1 MSVPSSIR
9 LHSPIK
15 PDGYDYGGGYELMK
29 RRPPSR
35 GVGNPGVEWNIAKRP
50 SSSGPRLNLRWTP
63 APVVLAPRDSGNC
76 IRALVYSYFTTVTA
90 RGPPRL
96 DNALNRLGVPLGC
109 LEALYPKIK
118 IPKDPQKDRPPNP
131 KP

>member
-1 MSVPSSIR
+1 MGLATQVWSGTLQNAQVLLDLGSI
-9 LHSPIK
+9 L
-15 PDGYDYGGGYELMK
+15 GG
-29 RRPPSR
+29 
-35 GVGNPGVEWNIAKRP
+35 
-50 SSSGPRLNLRWTP
+50 TP
-63 APVVLAPRDSGNC
+63 HPVVLAPRDSGNC

-96 DNALNRLGVPLGC
+96 NHALNRLGVSLGC